1 MLAASEQ
8 LKELRRGVVDLQVEQ
23 DLVARLAEGRPVR
36 VKAGFDPT
44 APDLHLGHT
53 VLMHLMRRF
62 QKLGHRVIFLIGDY
76 TAMIGDPSGRN
87 ATRPPLT
94 REEIER
100 NAETYKAQVFKILD
114 PAATEVRYNSEW
126 LGQLSFAD
134 VIRLASRYTVAR
146 TLERND
152 FRNRLSQGVEISM
165 HEILYPL
172 MQAYDSVALEADVE
186 LGGQDQL
193 FNLMVGRDIMPR
205 YGKRAQIVM
214 TVPLLVGTD
223 GTQKMSKS
231 YGNYI
236 GVSEPAEEIF
246 GKTMSISDET
256 MWKYYELLSERSL
269 DEISTLKA
277 GHPKTAKE
285 MLGRELV
292 ERYHGAAA
300 ANAAQEVFRARFSD
314 RREVRAEDLPEHV
327 VSAGSDGRCKLVD
340 ALVLSGMAPSK
351 SEARRLISQNAVEV
365 GGHRVTDLQA
375 VLEAGTSVVKVG
387 KLKLAR
393 VTVR

>member
-1 MLAASEQ
+1 MLPAAEQ
-8 LKELRRGVVDLQVEQ
+8 LKELKRGIVDLQVER
-23 DLVARLAEGRPVR
+23 DLQARLDEGRPLR

-53 VLMHLMRRF
+53 VLMQLMRRF

-76 TAMIGDPSGRN
+76 TSMIGDPSGRN
-87 ATRPPLT
+87 TTRPPLS
-94 REEIER
+94 REEIDR
-100 NAETYKAQVFKILD
+100 NAETYKAQVWKILD
-114 PAATEVRYNSEW
+114 RDATEVRYNSEW
-126 LGQLSFAD
+126 LGKLSFAD

-152 FRNRLSQGVEISM
+152 FRDRMRSGTEILM

-205 YGKRAQIVM
+205 YGLKPQIVM
-214 TVPLLVGTD
+214 TSPLLVGTD
-223 GTQKMSKS
+223 GVQKMSKS

-236 GVSEPAEEIF
+236 GISEPPDQIF
-246 GKTMSISDET
+246 GKTMSISDEV

-269 DEISTLKA
+269 AEISALRA
-277 GHPKTAKE
+277 GHPKAAKE
-285 MLGRELV
+285 ALAHELTA
-292 ERYHGAAA
+292 RYHGSAAA
-300 ANAAQEVFRARFSD
+300 DAAQAAFRHRFTD
-314 RREVRAEDLPEHV
+314 RQVADADLPEYTIT
-327 VSAGSDGRCKLVD
+327 AGSDNAVKLID
-340 ALVLSGMAPSK
+340 AICEAKMAPSK
-351 SEARRLISQNAVEV
+351 SEARRLLGQNAVEV
-365 GGHRVTDLQA
+365 DGARVTDIHAQLA
-375 VLEAGTSVVKVG
+375 AGKSYVVKVG

-393 VTVR
+393 LIVR